1 MSIPKVGYHNHH
13 EVISMSQLTADQ
25 IKDFARTVAII
36 DKTIAGFFDDPDNE
50 KAYQDWY
57 FRKYGHHE
65 KESTYA

>member
-1 MSIPKVGYHNHH
+1 MNPT
-13 EVISMSQLTADQ
+13 LTQDQ

-57 FRKYGHHE
+57 LKKYGHTE
-65 KESTYA
+65 KESNYA